1 MPNLNLLC
9 LVWGRFL
16 FSGPMWGK
24 YKINTNYFYRING
37 GTSFKLNGSCKIHG
51 NSKDSVNADPTQKV
65 FIFPAEWFRASSSEN
80 HFLDK
85 HIILSSQPRAQGSK
99 CKPGH
104 LCPEIYKALD
114 GILFIAETK
123 KSQEE
128 KMRVSRQSRKSI

>member
-1 MPNLNLLC
+1 
-9 LVWGRFL
+9 
-16 FSGPMWGK
+16 MWGK
-24 YKINTNYFYRING
+24 YKISTNYFYRING

-128 KMRVSRQSRKSI
+128 KMRVSRNGQSRKCI